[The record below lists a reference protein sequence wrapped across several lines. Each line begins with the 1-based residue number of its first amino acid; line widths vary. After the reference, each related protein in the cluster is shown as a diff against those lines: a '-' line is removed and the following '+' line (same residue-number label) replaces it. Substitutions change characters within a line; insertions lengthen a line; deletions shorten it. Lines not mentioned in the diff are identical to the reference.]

1 MKNFYTVN
9 EFVDITGKTISAPTV
24 YKYIRDN
31 KIPVK
36 IIGSKIL
43 IVGSFVDK
51 LVNNPDFCV
60 PKEK

>member
-24 YKYIRDN
+24 YKYIRNN

-43 IVGSFVDK
+43 IV
-51 LVNNPDFCV
+51 
-60 PKEK
+60 